1 MVQKNPKIK
10 ELIEDFLLDNKDF
23 GYGSY
28 TGMARGLRAL
38 IIKKF
43 EEKGIDIRVVA
54 EMNDWEIEKYFQDE
68 GFVPLMVN
76 YKDSADYEQIWLIP
90 IEELVKYDHVS
101 R

>member
-23 GYGSY
+23 SYGGYA
-28 TGMARGLRAL
+28 GMARGLRKLA
-38 IIKKF
+38 IKVF
-43 EEKGIDIRVVA
+43 EEKGIDVRAVA

-68 GFVPLMVN
+68 GFVPLMIN
-76 YKDSADYEQIWLIP
+76 YKNKPDYEQIWLIP
-90 IEELVKYDHVS
+90 IEDLVKYDHIS